1 MSQFPILALPS
12 EVQPLVVQRVANNSF
27 ADLYRLQSTC
37 KSMLALADQRGVYGS
52 FDLFKYPWHVGRR
65 NLLLRRCYTEGN
77 PSCIYIKGV
86 EYIYGLDREKEGLGL
101 LKRAADAGYERA
113 LYTYA
118 MTRKIFWEDEEY
130 FSRFTRKSVG
140 RIGMVV
146 RDEDLVW
153 LNNDNERFIAKRNL
167 FMSTVVPLFYSCPC
181 SPCLDQDWVLWY
193 IECGKAGDM
202 CNRCFWIKEDLI
214 KIAHEGLKEDICEG
228 LESEEF
234 ATLQALF
241 LEAAAVERKLEMENS
256 PEEKPRRRK
265 KRKNSLLDPEDELP
279 WDKPQPEEEEESED
293 EESDDDWSYEGD
305 TRVEVEYDDMGF
317 STPGS
322 VSAVSG
328 TVTDESESL
337 TATNSTADG
346 DSVADSSVSVA
357 DSVADNSAAGLGFI
371 SGSNLTGVGS
381 VSGNVADSSPSA
393 AGSSRIS
400 NSVAFSGAGK
410 CSATSVVSNL

>member
-1 MSQFPILALPS
+1 MVFEIKQG
-12 EVQPLVVQRVANNSF
+12 
-27 ADLYRLQSTC
+27 
-37 KSMLALADQRGVYGS
+37 SMTVD
-52 FDLFKYPWHVGRR
+52 
-65 NLLLRRCYTEGN
+65 
-77 PSCIYIKGV
+77 
-86 EYIYGLDREKEGLGL
+86 EYEDFFLGL
-101 LKRAADAGYERA
+101 K
-113 LYTYA
+113 
-118 MTRKIFWEDEEY
+118 K
-130 FSRFTRKSVG
+130 
-140 RIGMVV
+140 
-146 RDEDLVW
+146 
-153 LNNDNERFIAKRNL
+153 
-167 FMSTVVPLFYSCPC
+167 
-181 SPCLDQDWVLWY
+181 
-193 IECGKAGDM
+193 
-202 CNRCFWIKEDLI
+202 
-214 KIAHEGLKEDICEG
+214 DICEG